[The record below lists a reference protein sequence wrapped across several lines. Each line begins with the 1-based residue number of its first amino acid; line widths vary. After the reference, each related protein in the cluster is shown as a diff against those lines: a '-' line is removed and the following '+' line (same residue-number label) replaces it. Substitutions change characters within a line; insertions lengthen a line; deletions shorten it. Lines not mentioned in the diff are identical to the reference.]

1 MNNFIVIR
9 GTVLNLNLI
18 EKFVIEKHVIDG
30 AEWFVIK
37 FYSNSACVLTTDRMN
52 RCSAISLLSQILYTS
67 SSRVQDYLSDVSVV
81 EVTTTEKP
89 EPAPEPE
96 NKE

>member
-1 MNNFIVIR
+1 MNNFVVIR

-18 EKFVIEKHVIDG
+18 ERFVIEKHVIDG
-30 AEWFVIK
+30 AEWFIIK
-37 FYSNSACVLTTDRMN
+37 FYSNSACVFTTDRMN
-52 RCSAISLLSQILYTS
+52 RINAVALLSQILYTS
-67 SSRVQDYLSDVSVV
+67 SSHVQDYLSDLSVV

-89 EPAPEPE
+89 EPTPEPE